1 MPLSSSPEPVAGHSS
16 CRQPSGG
23 TVETISRGGRGAAQ
37 IHKSTNCT
45 CPNPRNIF
53 SQIHKIHLHKSTQ
66 YTFTNP
72 QIAQTA
78 LAQIHEIYFHK
89 SIKCTCTNAQTALAQ
104 IHKTFFHKSIKCT
117 NPEIHKKI
125 LLQIHKSTKSTFINQ
140 KIHKIDFHKST
151 KCT

>member
-1 MPLSSSPEPVAGHSS
+1 M
-16 CRQPSGG
+16 
-23 TVETISRGGRGAAQ
+23 
-37 IHKSTNCT
+37 
-45 CPNPRNIF
+45 
-53 SQIHKIHLHKSTQ
+53 HLHKSTQ

-151 KCT
+151 KSTFKFLQIHKMHLQKSTKSTFTKIYKMPLNKRTKSTCTNP

>member
-53 SQIHKIHLHKSTQ
+53 SQIHKMHLHKSTQ

-89 SIKCTCTNAQTALAQ
+89 SIKCTCVNPQNALAL
-104 IHKTFFHKSIKCT
+104 IHKIFFHKCT
-117 NPEIHKKI
+117 RVNPKKI
-125 LLQIHKSTKSTFINQ
+125 YSPKSTKFTFINPQ
-140 KIHKIDFHKST
+140 YAIA
-151 KCT
+151 